1 MQVDLV
7 ERARTGDHDA
17 FSRLVQ
23 LDGDRCYAIAIGI
36 LRDRERAQDAV
47 QQAFM
52 LAWRDLPSSGMR
64 LASSRGC
71 IDSSSA
77 RCYQE
82 ARRHR
87 RWSIHVV
94 TLPVE
99 GPDEP
104 GKGDST
110 VSVGERDAL
119 ERAFVGLSPEH
130 RAVVLLHH
138 HIGWTLPEFAE
149 ILGVPLGTVK
159 SRLYYAT
166 RLLRA
171 SIQARGAG
179 DAVRTDAGMNTPRDP
194 DLILGGMAGR
204 ERRPAPGLDATRD
217 RRRHPGDPPTAAVLA
232 AAAEDPNR

>member
-1 MQVDLV
+1 MSVDLV
-7 ERARTGDHDA
+7 ERAQAGDHDA

-23 LDGDRCYAIAIGI
+23 LDGDRCHAIAIGI

-52 LAWRDLPSSGMR
+52 LAWRDLPQLRDPARFEPWLHR
-64 LASSRGC
+64 LLVRA
-71 IDSSSA
+71 
-77 RCYQE
+77 CYTE

-87 RWSIHVV
+87 RWSVHVV
-94 TLPVE
+94 TLSVD

-110 VSVGERDAL
+110 VSVAERDAL

-138 HIGWTLPEFAE
+138 HIGWTQPEVAE

-166 RLLRA
+166 RHLRA
-171 SIQARGAG
+171 SI
-179 DAVRTDAGMNTPRDP
+179 
-194 DLILGGMAGR
+194 
-204 ERRPAPGLDATRD
+204 
-217 RRRHPGDPPTAAVLA
+217 LA
-232 AAAEDPNR
+232 AGPATQSERMPA

>member
-1 MQVDLV
+1 MSVDLV
-7 ERARTGDHDA
+7 ERARAGDHDA

-23 LDGDRCYAIAIGI
+23 LCGDRCHAIAIGI

-52 LAWRDLPSSGMR
+52 LAWRDLPQLRDAARFEPWLHR
-64 LASSRGC
+64 LLVRA
-71 IDSSSA
+71 
-77 RCYQE
+77 CYTE

-87 RWSIHVV
+87 RWSVHVV
-94 TLPVE
+94 TLSAD

-104 GKGDST
+104 AKGDST
-110 VSVGERDAL
+110 VSIAERDAL

-138 HIGWTLPEFAE
+138 HIGWTLPEVAE

-159 SRLYYAT
+159 SRLHYAT

-171 SIQARGAG
+171 SI
-179 DAVRTDAGMNTPRDP
+179 
-194 DLILGGMAGR
+194 
-204 ERRPAPGLDATRD
+204 
-217 RRRHPGDPPTAAVLA
+217 LA
-232 AAAEDPNR
+232 AGPATQPERMPA

>member
-1 MQVDLV
+1 MTVDLV

-36 LRDRERAQDAV
+36 LRDRDRAQDAV

-52 LAWRDLPSSGMR
+52 LAWRDLPQLRDAARFEPWLHR
-64 LASSRGC
+64 LLVRA
-71 IDSSSA
+71 
-77 RCYQE
+77 CYQE

-87 RWSIHVV
+87 TWSIHVM
-94 TLPVE
+94 TLPAE
-99 GPDEP
+99 GQDEP
-104 GKGDST
+104 GNGDST
-110 VSVGERDAL
+110 VSIAERDAL

-130 RAVVLLHH
+130 RAVGLLHH
-138 HIGWTLPEFAE
+138 HIGWTLPECAE

-171 SIQARGAG
+171 SIEA
-179 DAVRTDAGMNTPRDP
+179 
-194 DLILGGMAGR
+194 AGR
-204 ERRPAPGLDATRD
+204 APRSERMPA
-217 RRRHPGDPPTAAVLA
+217 
-232 AAAEDPNR
+232 